1 MLTEN
6 NEILK
11 IYKKEKALLEGHFIL
26 SSGMRSSAYLQSAI
40 VLSIPEHL
48 KKIAFALV
56 KNIKKIIEI
65 DKINLVVSPAMGGV
79 VIGSKIGEVLNKKA
93 IFLERANGNFTLRRG
108 FQILNNDK
116 VLLVED
122 VLTTGKSSIESIE
135 CIQSFGAEVICLAS
149 IIDRSGSDTK
159 LEFDCPY
166 TSLAKINAPIFSET
180 DIPTKL
186 KKIPA
191 VKPGSRFLK

>member
-1 MLTEN
+1 MLKEN

-11 IYKKEKALLEGHFIL
+11 IYRKEKALLEGHFIL
-26 SSGMRSSAYLQSAI
+26 SSGKRSSVYLQSAI

-48 KKIAFALV
+48 KKISLALV
-56 KNIKKIIEI
+56 ENIKKIIEI

-93 IFLERANGNFTLRRG
+93 IFLERVNGSFTLRRG
-108 FQILNNDK
+108 FQIFKNDK

-122 VLTTGKSSIESIE
+122 VLTTGKSSLESID
-135 CIQSFGAEVICLAS
+135 CIKSFGAEVMCLAS
-149 IIDRSGSDTK
+149 IIDRSNHN

-180 DIPTKL
+180 DIPLTL
-186 KKIPA
+186 KKIKA

>member
-1 MLTEN
+1 MLKEN

-26 SSGMRSSAYLQSAI
+26 SSGKRSSVYLQSAI

-48 KKIAFALV
+48 KKISLALV
-56 KNIKKIIEI
+56 ENIKKIIEI

-93 IFLERANGNFTLRRG
+93 IFLERVNGNFTLRRG
-108 FQILNNDK
+108 FQIFKNDK

-122 VLTTGKSSIESIE
+122 VLTTGKSSLESIE
-135 CIQSFGAEVICLAS
+135 CIKSFGAEVICLAS
-149 IIDRSGSDTK
+149 IIDRSHTN

-166 TSLAKINAPIFSET
+166 TSLAKINAPIYSERDLPLT
-180 DIPTKL
+180 L

>member
-26 SSGMRSSAYLQSAI
+26 SSGKRSSVYLQSAI

-48 KKIAFALV
+48 KKISLALV
-56 KNIKKIIEI
+56 ENIKKIIEI

-93 IFLERANGNFTLRRG
+93 IFLERVNGSFTLRRG
-108 FQILNNDK
+108 FQIFKNDK

-122 VLTTGKSSIESIE
+122 VLTTGKSSLESID
-135 CIQSFGAEVICLAS
+135 CIKSFGAEVMCLAS
-149 IIDRSGSDTK
+149 IIDRSNNN

-166 TSLAKINAPIFSET
+166 TSLAKINAPTFSEK
-180 DIPTKL
+180 DIPLTL
-186 KKIPA
+186 KKIKA

>member
-1 MLTEN
+1 MLKEN

-26 SSGMRSSAYLQSAI
+26 SSGKRSSVYLQSAI

-48 KKIAFALV
+48 KKISLALV
-56 KNIKKIIEI
+56 ENIKKIIEI

-93 IFLERANGNFTLRRG
+93 IFLERVNGSFNLRRG
-108 FQILNNDK
+108 FQIFKNDK

-122 VLTTGKSSIESIE
+122 VLTTGKSSLESID
-135 CIQSFGAEVICLAS
+135 CIKSFGAEVMCLAS
-149 IIDRSGSDTK
+149 IIDRSNNNLG
-159 LEFDCPY
+159 FDCPY

-180 DIPTKL
+180 DIPLTL
-186 KKIPA
+186 KKITA

>member
-1 MLTEN
+1 MLKEN

-26 SSGMRSSAYLQSAI
+26 SSGKRSSVYLQSAI

-48 KKIAFALV
+48 KKISLALV
-56 KNIKKIIEI
+56 ENIKKIIKI

-93 IFLERANGNFTLRRG
+93 IFLERVNGSFTLRRG
-108 FQILNNDK
+108 FQIFKNDK

-122 VLTTGKSSIESIE
+122 VLTTGKSSLESID
-135 CIQSFGAEVICLAS
+135 CIKSFGAEVMCLAS
-149 IIDRSGSDTK
+149 IIDRSNNN

-180 DIPTKL
+180 DIPLTL

>member
-26 SSGMRSSAYLQSAI
+26 SSGKRSSVYLQSAI
-40 VLSIPEHL
+40 VLSIPAHL
-48 KKIAFALV
+48 KKIALALV

-93 IFLERANGNFTLRRG
+93 IFLERVNGNFTLRRG
-108 FQILNNDK
+108 FQIFKNDK

-122 VLTTGKSSIESIE
+122 VLTTGKSSLESIE
-135 CIQSFGAEVICLAS
+135 CIKSFGAEVMCLAS
-149 IIDRSGSDTK
+149 IIDRSNTN

-180 DIPTKL
+180 DIPLTL

>member
-1 MLTEN
+1 MLKEN

-11 IYKKEKALLEGHFIL
+11 IYRKEKALLEGHFIL
-26 SSGMRSSAYLQSAI
+26 SSGKRSSVYLQSAI

-48 KKIAFALV
+48 KKISLALV
-56 KNIKKIIEI
+56 ENIKKIIEI

-93 IFLERANGNFTLRRG
+93 IFLERVNGSFTLRRG
-108 FQILNNDK
+108 FQIFKNDK

-122 VLTTGKSSIESIE
+122 VLTTGKSSLESID
-135 CIQSFGAEVICLAS
+135 CIKSFGAEVMCLAS
-149 IIDRSGSDTK
+149 IIDRSNNN

-180 DIPTKL
+180 DIPLTL
-186 KKIPA
+186 KKITA

>member
-1 MLTEN
+1 MLKEN

-11 IYKKEKALLEGHFIL
+11 IYKKENALLEGHFIL
-26 SSGMRSSAYLQSAI
+26 SSGKRSSVYLQSAI
-40 VLSIPEHL
+40 VLSVPEHL
-48 KKIAFALV
+48 KKISLALV
-56 KNIKKIIEI
+56 ENIKKIIEI

-93 IFLERANGNFTLRRG
+93 IFLERVNGSFTLRRG
-108 FQILNNDK
+108 FQIFKNDK

-122 VLTTGKSSIESIE
+122 VLTTGKSSLESID
-135 CIQSFGAEVICLAS
+135 CIKSFGAEVMCLAS
-149 IIDRSGSDTK
+149 IIDRSNNN

-180 DIPTKL
+180 NIPLTL
-186 KKIPA
+186 KKITA

>member
-1 MLTEN
+1 MLKEN

-26 SSGMRSSAYLQSAI
+26 SSGKRSSVYLQSAI

-48 KKIAFALV
+48 KKISLALV
-56 KNIKKIIEI
+56 ENIKKIIEI

-93 IFLERANGNFTLRRG
+93 IFLERVNGNFTLRRG
-108 FQILNNDK
+108 FQIFKNDK

-122 VLTTGKSSIESIE
+122 VLTTGKSSLESID
-135 CIQSFGAEVICLAS
+135 CIKSFGAEVMCLAS
-149 IIDRSGSDTK
+149 IIDRSNNN

-180 DIPTKL
+180 DIPLTL

>member
-1 MLTEN
+1 MLKEN

-26 SSGMRSSAYLQSAI
+26 SSGKRSSVYLQSAI

-48 KKIAFALV
+48 KKISLALV
-56 KNIKKIIEI
+56 ENIKKIIEI

-93 IFLERANGNFTLRRG
+93 IFLERVNGSFTLRRG
-108 FQILNNDK
+108 FQIFKNDK

-122 VLTTGKSSIESIE
+122 VLTTGKSSLESID
-135 CIQSFGAEVICLAS
+135 CIKSFGAEVMCLAS
-149 IIDRSGSDTK
+149 IIDRSNNNLG
-159 LEFDCPY
+159 FDCPY

-180 DIPTKL
+180 DIPLTL
-186 KKIPA
+186 KKTTA

>member
-1 MLTEN
+1 MLKEN

-26 SSGMRSSAYLQSAI
+26 SSGKRSSVYLQSAI

-48 KKIAFALV
+48 KKISLALV
-56 KNIKKIIEI
+56 ENIKKIIEI
-65 DKINLVVSPAMGGV
+65 DKINLVVAPAMGGV

-93 IFLERANGNFTLRRG
+93 IFLERVNGSFTLRRG
-108 FQILNNDK
+108 FQIFKNDK

-122 VLTTGKSSIESIE
+122 VLTTGKSSLESID
-135 CIQSFGAEVICLAS
+135 CIKSFGAEVMCLAS
-149 IIDRSGSDTK
+149 IIDRSNNN

-180 DIPTKL
+180 DIPLTL
-186 KKIPA
+186 KKITA

>member
-11 IYKKEKALLEGHFIL
+11 IYKKEKAMLEGHFIL
-26 SSGMRSSAYLQSAI
+26 SSGKRSSVYLQSAI
-40 VLSIPEHL
+40 VLSIPAHL
-48 KKIAFALV
+48 KKISLALV
-56 KNIKKIIEI
+56 ENIKKIIEI

-93 IFLERANGNFTLRRG
+93 IFLERVNGSFTLRRG
-108 FQILNNDK
+108 FQIFKNDK

-122 VLTTGKSSIESIE
+122 VLTTGKSSLESID
-135 CIQSFGAEVICLAS
+135 CIKSFGAEVMCLAS
-149 IIDRSGSDTK
+149 IIDRSNNN

-180 DIPTKL
+180 DIPLTL
-186 KKIPA
+186 KKITA
-191 VKPGSRFLK
+191 IKPGSRFLK

>member
-1 MLTEN
+1 MLIEN

-26 SSGMRSSAYLQSAI
+26 SSGKRSSTYLQSAI
-40 VLSIPEHL
+40 VLSIPKHL
-48 KKIAFALV
+48 KKIALELV
-56 KNIKKIIEI
+56 KHIKKVVEI
-65 DKINLVVSPAMGGV
+65 NKINLVVSPAMGGV

-93 IFLERANGNFTLRRG
+93 IFLERVNGNFTLRRG
-108 FQILNNDK
+108 FQILKNDK

-122 VLTTGKSSIESIE
+122 VLTTGKSSLESIE
-135 CIQSFGAEVICLAS
+135 CIKSFGAEVMCLAS
-149 IIDRSGSDTK
+149 IIDRSNNN

-180 DIPTKL
+180 DIPLTL

>member
-26 SSGMRSSAYLQSAI
+26 SSGKRSSVYLQSAI

-48 KKIAFALV
+48 KKISLALV
-56 KNIKKIIEI
+56 ENIKKIIEI

-93 IFLERANGNFTLRRG
+93 IFLERVNGSFTLRRG
-108 FQILNNDK
+108 FQIFKNDK

-122 VLTTGKSSIESIE
+122 VLTTGKSSLESID
-135 CIQSFGAEVICLAS
+135 CIKSFGAEVMCLAS
-149 IIDRSGSDTK
+149 IIDRSNNN

-180 DIPTKL
+180 DIPLTL
-186 KKIPA
+186 KKITA

>member
-1 MLTEN
+1 MLKEN

-11 IYKKEKALLEGHFIL
+11 IYRKEKALLEGHFIL
-26 SSGMRSSAYLQSAI
+26 SSGKRSSVYLQSAI

-48 KKIAFALV
+48 KKISLALV
-56 KNIKKIIEI
+56 ENIKKIIEI

-93 IFLERANGNFTLRRG
+93 IFLERVNGSFTLRRG
-108 FQILNNDK
+108 FQIFKNDK

-135 CIQSFGAEVICLAS
+135 CIKSFGAEVICLAS
-149 IIDRSGSDTK
+149 IIDRSNNN

-180 DIPTKL
+180 DIPLTL
-186 KKIPA
+186 KKITA

>member
-1 MLTEN
+1 MLKEN

-26 SSGMRSSAYLQSAI
+26 SSGKRSSVYLQSAI

-48 KKIAFALV
+48 KKISLALV
-56 KNIKKIIEI
+56 ENIKKIIEI

-93 IFLERANGNFTLRRG
+93 IFLERVNGSFTLRRG
-108 FQILNNDK
+108 FQIFKNDK

-122 VLTTGKSSIESIE
+122 VLTTGKSSLESID
-135 CIQSFGAEVICLAS
+135 CIKSFGAEVMCLAA
-149 IIDRSGSDTK
+149 IIDRSNNNLK
-159 LEFDCPY
+159 FDCPY

-180 DIPTKL
+180 DIPLTL
-186 KKIPA
+186 KKIKA

>member
-26 SSGMRSSAYLQSAI
+26 SSGKRSSVYLQSAI

-48 KKIAFALV
+48 QKISLLLV
-56 KNIKKIIEI
+56 ENIKKIIEI

-93 IFLERANGNFTLRRG
+93 IFLERVNGSFTLRRG
-108 FQILNNDK
+108 FQIFKNDK

-122 VLTTGKSSIESIE
+122 VLTTGKSSLESID
-135 CIQSFGAEVICLAS
+135 CIKSFGAEVLCLAS
-149 IIDRSGSDTK
+149 IIDRSNNN

-180 DIPTKL
+180 DIPLTL
-186 KKIPA
+186 KKITA

>member
-1 MLTEN
+1 MLKEN

-26 SSGMRSSAYLQSAI
+26 SSGKRSSVYLQSAI

-48 KKIAFALV
+48 KKISLALV
-56 KNIKKIIEI
+56 ENIKKIIEI

-93 IFLERANGNFTLRRG
+93 IFLERVNGSFTLRRG
-108 FQILNNDK
+108 FQIFKNDK

-122 VLTTGKSSIESIE
+122 VLTTGKSSFESIE
-135 CIQSFGAEVICLAS
+135 CIKSFGAEVMCLAS
-149 IIDRSGSDTK
+149 IIDRSN
-159 LEFDCPY
+159 
-166 TSLAKINAPIFSET
+166 II
-180 DIPTKL
+180 
-186 KKIPA
+186 
-191 VKPGSRFLK
+191 

>member
-1 MLTEN
+1 MLIEN

-26 SSGMRSSAYLQSAI
+26 SSGKHSSVYLQSAI
-40 VLSIPEHL
+40 VLSIPEYL

-56 KNIKKIIEI
+56 QNIKKIVEI

-93 IFLERANGNFTLRRG
+93 IFLERVNSNFTLRRG
-108 FQILNNDK
+108 FQILKNDK

-122 VLTTGKSSIESIE
+122 VLTTGKSSLESIE
-135 CIQSFGAEVICLAS
+135 CIKSFGAEVMCLAS
-149 IIDRSGSDTK
+149 IIDRSNAN

-180 DIPTKL
+180 DIPLAL
-186 KKIPA
+186 KKITA

>member
-1 MLTEN
+1 MLKEN
-6 NEILK
+6 NDILK

-26 SSGMRSSAYLQSAI
+26 SSGKRSSVYLQSAI

-48 KKIAFALV
+48 KKISLALV
-56 KNIKKIIEI
+56 ENIKKIIEI

-93 IFLERANGNFTLRRG
+93 IFLERVNGSFTLRRG
-108 FQILNNDK
+108 FQIFKNDK

-122 VLTTGKSSIESIE
+122 VLTTGKSSIESID
-135 CIQSFGAEVICLAS
+135 CIKSFGAEVMCLAS
-149 IIDRSGSDTK
+149 IIDRSNNN
-159 LEFDCPY
+159 LEFNCPY

-180 DIPTKL
+180 DIPLTL
-186 KKIPA
+186 KKITA

>member
-1 MLTEN
+1 MLKEN

-11 IYKKEKALLEGHFIL
+11 IYRKEKALLEGHFIL
-26 SSGMRSSAYLQSAI
+26 SSGKRSSVYLQSAI

-48 KKIAFALV
+48 KKISLALV
-56 KNIKKIIEI
+56 ENIKKIIKI

-93 IFLERANGNFTLRRG
+93 IFLERVNGSFTLRRG
-108 FQILNNDK
+108 FQIFKNDK

-122 VLTTGKSSIESIE
+122 VLTTGKSSIESID
-135 CIQSFGAEVICLAS
+135 CIKSFGAEVMCLAS
-149 IIDRSGSDTK
+149 IIDRSNNN
-159 LEFDCPY
+159 LEFNCPY

-180 DIPTKL
+180 DIPLTL
-186 KKIPA
+186 KKITA

>member
-1 MLTEN
+1 MLKEN

-26 SSGMRSSAYLQSAI
+26 SSGKRSSVYLQSAI

-48 KKIAFALV
+48 KKISLALV
-56 KNIKKIIEI
+56 ENIKKIIEI

-93 IFLERANGNFTLRRG
+93 IFLERVNGSFTLRRG
-108 FQILNNDK
+108 FQIFKNDK

-122 VLTTGKSSIESIE
+122 VLTTGKSSLESID
-135 CIQSFGAEVICLAS
+135 CIKSFGAEVMCLAS
-149 IIDRSGSDTK
+149 IIDRSNNNFK
-159 LEFDCPY
+159 FDCPY

-180 DIPTKL
+180 DIPLTL
-186 KKIPA
+186 KKTTA

>member
-1 MLTEN
+1 MLKEN

-26 SSGMRSSAYLQSAI
+26 SSGKRSSVYLQSAI

-48 KKIAFALV
+48 KKISLALV
-56 KNIKKIIEI
+56 ENIKKIIKI

-93 IFLERANGNFTLRRG
+93 IFLERVNGSFTLRRG
-108 FQILNNDK
+108 FQIFKNDK

-122 VLTTGKSSIESIE
+122 VLTTGKSSLESID
-135 CIQSFGAEVICLAS
+135 CIKSFGAEVICLAS
-149 IIDRSGSDTK
+149 IIDRSNNN

-180 DIPTKL
+180 DIPLTL
-186 KKIPA
+186 KKITA

>member
-1 MLTEN
+1 MLKEN

-11 IYKKEKALLEGHFIL
+11 IYRKEKALLEGHFIL
-26 SSGMRSSAYLQSAI
+26 SSGKRSSVYLQSAI

-48 KKIAFALV
+48 KKISLALV
-56 KNIKKIIEI
+56 ENIKKIIEI

-93 IFLERANGNFTLRRG
+93 IFLERVNGSFTLRRG
-108 FQILNNDK
+108 FQIFKNDK

-122 VLTTGKSSIESIE
+122 VLTTGKSSLESID
-135 CIQSFGAEVICLAS
+135 CIKSFGAEVMCLAS
-149 IIDRSGSDTK
+149 IIDRSNNN

-180 DIPTKL
+180 DIPLTL
-186 KKIPA
+186 KKISA

>member
-1 MLTEN
+1 MLKEN

-11 IYKKEKALLEGHFIL
+11 IYRKEKALLEGHFIL
-26 SSGMRSSAYLQSAI
+26 SSGKRSSVYLQSAI

-48 KKIAFALV
+48 KKISLALV
-56 KNIKKIIEI
+56 ENIKKIIEI

-93 IFLERANGNFTLRRG
+93 IFLERVNGSFTLRRG
-108 FQILNNDK
+108 FQIFKNDK

-122 VLTTGKSSIESIE
+122 VLTTGKSSLESID
-135 CIQSFGAEVICLAS
+135 CIKSFGAEVMCLAS
-149 IIDRSGSDTK
+149 IIDRSNNN

-180 DIPTKL
+180 DIPLTL
-186 KKIPA
+186 KKIKA

>member
-11 IYKKEKALLEGHFIL
+11 IYKKEKAMLEGHFIL
-26 SSGMRSSAYLQSAI
+26 SSGKRSSVYLQSAI
-40 VLSIPEHL
+40 VLSIPAHL
-48 KKIAFALV
+48 KKISLALV
-56 KNIKKIIEI
+56 ENIKKIIEI
-65 DKINLVVSPAMGGV
+65 DKINLVLSPAMGGV

-93 IFLERANGNFTLRRG
+93 IFLERVNGSFTLRRG
-108 FQILNNDK
+108 FQIFKNDK

-122 VLTTGKSSIESIE
+122 VLTTGKSSFESIE
-135 CIQSFGAEVICLAS
+135 CIKSFGAEVMCLAS
-149 IIDRSGSDTK
+149 IIDRSNTN
-159 LEFDCPY
+159 LEFDFPY

-180 DIPTKL
+180 DIPLTL
-186 KKIPA
+186 KKTTA

>member
-1 MLTEN
+1 MLKEN

-26 SSGMRSSAYLQSAI
+26 SSGKRSSVYLQSAI

-48 KKIAFALV
+48 KKISLALV
-56 KNIKKIIEI
+56 ENIKKIIKI

-93 IFLERANGNFTLRRG
+93 IFLERVNGSFTLRRG
-108 FQILNNDK
+108 FQIFKNDK

-122 VLTTGKSSIESIE
+122 VLTTGKSSLESID
-135 CIQSFGAEVICLAS
+135 CINSFGAEVICLAS
-149 IIDRSGSDTK
+149 IIDRSNNN

-180 DIPTKL
+180 DIPLTL
-186 KKIPA
+186 KKIKA

>member
-26 SSGMRSSAYLQSAI
+26 SSGKRSSVYLQSAI
-40 VLSIPEHL
+40 VLSIPAHL
-48 KKIAFALV
+48 KKISLALV
-56 KNIKKIIEI
+56 ENIKKIIEI

-93 IFLERANGNFTLRRG
+93 IFLERVNGSFTLRRG
-108 FQILNNDK
+108 FQIFKNDK

-122 VLTTGKSSIESIE
+122 VLTTGKSSLESID
-135 CIQSFGAEVICLAS
+135 CIKSFGAEVMCLAS
-149 IIDRSGSDTK
+149 IIDRSNK
-159 LEFDCPY
+159 NLEFDCPY

-180 DIPTKL
+180 DIPLKL
-186 KKIPA
+186 KKIKA
-191 VKPGSRFLK
+191 MKPGSRFLK